1 MVRLFTF
8 SNPTV
13 FALLSGIF
21 RVRNDGASTKQFPM
35 LPDLTPE
42 LHFQTA
48 RSGGPGG
55 QNVNKT
61 ETKVEVRF
69 KIAASALLSAEQ
81 KIRLQQK
88 LAKQLTGEGE
98 LVLTSQ
104 EFRTQKQNKE
114 AVVKK
119 LHDLLERTLRVP
131 KKRVST
137 LPTVASV
144 NERLNA
150 KKLVSE
156 KKSTRKLPRD
166 ADTDG

>member
-1 MVRLFTF
+1 
-8 SNPTV
+8 
-13 FALLSGIF
+13 
-21 RVRNDGASTKQFPM
+21 M

-69 KIAASALLSAEQ
+69 KIAASTLLTFDQ
-81 KIRLQQK
+81 KLRLQHK
-88 LAKQLTGEGE
+88 LARQLTSEGE
-98 LVLTSQ
+98 LLLTSQ
-104 EFRTQKQNKE
+104 EHRTQKQNKE

-119 LHDLLERTLRVP
+119 LHDLLERALKMP
-131 KKRVST
+131 KKRVTT

-144 NERLNA
+144 NERLNT
-150 KKLVSE
+150 KKIVSE

-166 ADTDG
+166 EGFEN

>member
-1 MVRLFTF
+1 
-8 SNPTV
+8 
-13 FALLSGIF
+13 
-21 RVRNDGASTKQFPM
+21 M

-55 QNVNKT
+55 QNVNKV

-69 KIAASALLSAEQ
+69 KIAASALLTTDQ
-81 KIRLQQK
+81 KLRLQQK
-88 LAKQLTGEGE
+88 LARQLTTEGE

-150 KKLVSE
+150 KKLASE
-156 KKSTRKLPRD
+156 KKTARKSPRD
-166 ADTDG
+166 EEV

>member
-1 MVRLFTF
+1 
-8 SNPTV
+8 
-13 FALLSGIF
+13 
-21 RVRNDGASTKQFPM
+21 M

-42 LHFQTA
+42 LHFHTA

-61 ETKVEVRF
+61 ETKVEARF
-69 KIAASALLSAEQ
+69 KIAASTLLTAEQ

-88 LAKQLTGEGE
+88 LGKQLTSEGE

-104 EFRTQKQNKE
+104 EFRTQKQNKD

-119 LHDLLERTLRVP
+119 LHDLLDRALRVP
-131 KKRVST
+131 KKRVAT

-156 KKSTRKLPRD
+156 KKTTRKLSRD
-166 ADTDG
+166 GDLDE